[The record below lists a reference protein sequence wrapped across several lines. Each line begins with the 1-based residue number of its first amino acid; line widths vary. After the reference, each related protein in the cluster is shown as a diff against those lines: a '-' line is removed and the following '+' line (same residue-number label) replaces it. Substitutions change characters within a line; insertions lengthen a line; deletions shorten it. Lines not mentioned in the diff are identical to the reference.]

1 MFKERYFGNIYND
14 NDYQRQIKTCK
25 DIYINPIHKGG
36 KKMRFEDYKPS
47 EEKHYSILNSN
58 GQIITEEDLLSFSE
72 EELLYLYRTMLYTR
86 IVDEKALSYQ
96 RQGRMLTYAPNI
108 GQEAAQIGSA
118 YAMEKE
124 DWLVP
129 AFRELGAWLIRGI
142 PLKNIYL
149 YWYGNEWGSYMPEGV
164 KVLPVSVPIASQ
176 LQHATGIGMANN
188 IKGENNVVVTYV
200 GDGGTSQ
207 GDFHEA
213 LNFAAVFKA
222 PVVFIIQNNQ
232 YAISVP
238 RKEQTASE
246 TLAQKAIAYNM
257 PGVLVDGNDIFAMY
271 SATKEAIDKARKGE
285 GPTLIEAFTYRLG
298 AHTTSDDPTKY
309 REDKEVEEWEKK
321 DPILRFK
328 KYLQSKE
335 ILTEEW
341 EKNTQKEIEK
351 EVVYTFEEIEDKS
364 DTSIEDIFN
373 YQYETMPPHLEEQLE
388 QYKSFL
394 EGGK

>member
-1 MFKERYFGNIYND
+1 
-14 NDYQRQIKTCK
+14 
-25 DIYINPIHKGG
+25 
-36 KKMRFEDYKPS
+36 MRFEDYNPL
-47 EEKHYSILNSN
+47 EDKHYNILDSN
-58 GQIITEEDLLSFSE
+58 GQVITEENIPSFSE
-72 EELLYLYRTMLYTR
+72 GELLYLYRTMLFSR
-86 IVDEKALSYQ
+86 IIDEKTLSYQ

-108 GQEAAQIGSA
+108 GQEATQVGSA
-118 YAMEKE
+118 YAMEKN

-129 AFRELGAWLIRGI
+129 SFRELGAWLVKGV
-142 PLKNIYL
+142 PLKNIFL
-149 YWYGNEWGSYMPEGV
+149 YWYGNEWGSHMPEGV
-164 KVLPVSVPIASQ
+164 KALPVSVPIASQ

-188 IKGENNVVVTYV
+188 IKGEKDVVVAYV

-238 RKEQTASE
+238 REKQTASK
-246 TLAQKAIAYNM
+246 TLAQKAIGYGM
-257 PGVLVDGNDIFAMY
+257 PGILVDGNDIFAVY
-271 SATKEAIDKARKGE
+271 SATKEAVKQARKGE

-309 REDKEVEEWEKK
+309 REDEEVEKWKEK

-328 KYLQSKE
+328 KYLQNKGV
-335 ILTEEW
+335 LTEEW
-341 EKNTQKEIEK
+341 EEKTKKEIEK
-351 EVVYTFEEIEDKS
+351 EVTSTFEEIEDKS
-364 DTSIEDIFN
+364 DTLVEDIFK
-373 YQYETMPPHLEEQLE
+373 YHYETMPPHLEEQLE
-388 QYKSFL
+388 DYKSFL